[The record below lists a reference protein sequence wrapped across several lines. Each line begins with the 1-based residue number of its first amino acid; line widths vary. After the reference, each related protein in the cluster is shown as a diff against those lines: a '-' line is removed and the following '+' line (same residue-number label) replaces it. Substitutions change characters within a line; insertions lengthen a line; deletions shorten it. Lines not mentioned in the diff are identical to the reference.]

1 MQLPLTLCS
10 ALVALGLSAA
20 AAESDGW
27 ISLFN
32 GQNLDGW
39 VSHGGKAKYRVDNG
53 EIVGEPVPN
62 TPNSFLCTTRAFQD
76 FVLELEFKTM
86 TGLNS
91 GVQVRSEVFAQEK
104 TIEVAGK
111 PMKIPADRVHGY
123 QIEIDPS
130 ERAWTGGIYDEGRR
144 GWLKDLKD
152 NEPAR
157 KAYKAD
163 TWNQFRIE
171 CRGES
176 IKTWLNGVPAAELK
190 DGLTLSGLIGLQ
202 VHGIGKEP
210 KAIEVRWRNLRLKEL
225 AAPQPNR
232 P

>member
-1 MQLPLTLCS
+1 MQRLLTLC
-10 ALVALGLSAA
+10 AGLLTAGLSAA
-20 AAESDGW
+20 AESNGW

-39 VSHGGKAKYRVDNG
+39 VQHGGKATYRVEG
-53 EIVGEPVPN
+53 GQIVGEPLPN
-62 TPNSFLCTTRAFQD
+62 TPNSFLCTTRAYTNFI
-76 FVLELEFKTM
+76 LELEFKPM

-91 GVQVRSEVFAQEK
+91 GIQVRSEVFDQAK

-111 PMKIPADRVHGY
+111 PIKVPADRVHGY

-157 KAYKAD
+157 RAFRANA
-163 TWNQFRIE
+163 WNRFRIE
-171 CRGES
+171 CQGDT
-176 IKTWLNGVPAAELK
+176 IKTWLNGVLAAEIK
-190 DGLTLSGLIGLQ
+190 DGLTPSGLIGLQ

-210 KAIEVRWRNLRLKEL
+210 KPLEVRWRNLRLREIPPP
-225 AAPQPNR
+225 APSQP
-232 P
+232 